1 MNDSDLS
8 RLMKNTSAVSEITR
22 DQHIAAALQNFNASL
37 GVDAPRKPSRTTIWS
52 IAAAA
57 LFFVGAG
64 VGVALQNL
72 TDDDLVMYADAD
84 IEALGAMTTSQESTI
99 DGSPANTTKG
109 SPPAIGP
116 CDAQYSA
123 AKFVT
128 VVRINEERVAIYAM
142 PASNEPVVLLV
153 DPNTCGEFAIAQG

>member
-1 MNDSDLS
+1 M
-8 RLMKNTSAVSEITR
+8 RNTSAVSEITR
-22 DQHIAAALQNFNASL
+22 DQHIATALQNFDVSV
-37 GVDAPRKPSRTTIWS
+37 GVDAPRKRSRTTIWS

-57 LFFVGAG
+57 LFLVGAG
-64 VGVALQNL
+64 VGVTLQNL
-72 TDDDLVMYADAD
+72 TDDDPAMYADAD
-84 IEALGAMTTSQESTI
+84 IEALGAMTTSQDSTI
-99 DGSPANTTKG
+99 DNTPANATKG
-109 SPPAIGP
+109 APPAIRP

-153 DPNTCGEFAIAQG
+153 DPNTCGEFVIAQG